1 VVDRAD
7 VVVLGMA
14 PGGEDL
20 AFHRAVEDALRNF
33 ADG

>member
-7 VVVLGMA
+7 VVVLGMG
-14 PGGEDL
+14 PGGEDV
-20 AFHRAVEDALRNF
+20 AGAVEDALRNL